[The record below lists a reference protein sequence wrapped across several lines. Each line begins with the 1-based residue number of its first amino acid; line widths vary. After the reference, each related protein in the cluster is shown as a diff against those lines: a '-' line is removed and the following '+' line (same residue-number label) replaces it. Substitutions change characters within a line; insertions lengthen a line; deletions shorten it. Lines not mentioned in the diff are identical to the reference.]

1 MSTELMVE
9 LPKQNTLQVF
19 VTDGGIDTYIEKVR
33 EEVKTL
39 VPDIATKKGRSDIAS
54 MAAKVSKIKTRWDE
68 LGKNLCDQERAKID
82 ATLSAVLESRKHLR
96 ASLDDLRDEVRKPL
110 TDWENAEAERKARI
124 ESRIEAMQRL
134 PEIGSDAIAIQK
146 HIKRLEVTEIDESFE
161 EFTAHAAIT
170 RTRAIR
176 ECQIRLDA
184 QLKIEQDL
192 KELEELRVKNAAQS
206 QKDREAEIAK
216 QAAYVAT
223 QKAERES
230 QAKLDE
236 ANALLEK
243 ERAAAADEKE
253 KERIEAAKEAAR
265 ITDESHRKVVINQAI
280 VSIISNGYDKKQAE
294 DIIGLIIE
302 GRIAHVTINF

>member
-39 VPDIATKKGRSDIAS
+39 VPDITTKKGRSDIAS
-54 MAAKVSKIKTRWDE
+54 MAAKVAKIKTRWDE

-192 KELEELRVKNAAQS
+192 KELEELRIKNAEQS

-216 QAAYVAT
+216 QAPYVAT
-223 QKAERES
+223 QKAEREA

-265 ITDESHRKVVINQAI
+265 IADESHRKVVIDQAI
-280 VSIISNGYDKKQAE
+280 ESFNVYFEEGVSKEIIS
-294 DIIGLIIE
+294 LIIE